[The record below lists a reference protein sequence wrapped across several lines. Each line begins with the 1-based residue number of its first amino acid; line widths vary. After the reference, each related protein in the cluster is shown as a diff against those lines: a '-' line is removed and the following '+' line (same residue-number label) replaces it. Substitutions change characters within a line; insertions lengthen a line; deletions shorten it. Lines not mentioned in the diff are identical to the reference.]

1 MTFPL
6 SALLRVRGVQERA
19 AAASLSN
26 ARAASAD
33 AESAVERAVSS
44 LSDIAT
50 EIDDPATL
58 LAMAAARSS
67 GQAALADL
75 RVLAQVRQDAAE
87 AAALAHVEARR
98 ELKGLERLESA
109 HRESERAEERRVEQ
123 NVLDEIAVVR
133 AARDAG
139 SAA

>member
-26 ARAASAD
+26 ARAAAD
-33 AESAVERAVSS
+33 AAESAVERAVSS
-44 LSDIAT
+44 LSDIAPQ
-50 EIDDPATL
+50 IDDPATL
-58 LAMAAARSS
+58 LAMVAARSS

-87 AAALAHVEARR
+87 AASRAHVEARR

-109 HRESERAEERRVEQ
+109 HLESERAEERRVEQ

>member
-26 ARAASAD
+26 ARAASAA

>member
-26 ARAASAD
+26 ARAAAD
-33 AESAVERAVSS
+33 AAESAVERAVSS

-87 AAALAHVEARR
+87 AASRAHVEARR

-109 HRESERAEERRVEQ
+109 HRENERAEERRVEQ

>member
-1 MTFPL
+1 VTFPL

-26 ARAASAD
+26 ARAASD
-33 AESAVERAVSS
+33 AAETAVRQAVSS
-44 LSDIAT
+44 LGDIAT
-50 EIDDPATL
+50 VIDDPATL

-75 RVLAQVRQDAAE
+75 RVLAQMRQDAAE

-98 ELKGLERLESA
+98 ELKGLERLEIA
-109 HRESERAEERRVEQ
+109 HRESERAEERRAEQ

>member
-19 AAASLSN
+19 AAEKLSR
-26 ARAASAD
+26 ARAEVVA
-33 AESAVERAVSS
+33 AETAVDRAVSS
-44 LSDIAT
+44 LSEIAT
-50 EIDDPATL
+50 RIDDAATL

-75 RVLAQVRQDAAE
+75 RTLAQLRRDAAD
-87 AAALAHVEARR
+87 AAAVAHVEARR
-98 ELKGLERLESA
+98 DLKGLERLESA
-109 HRESERAEERRVEQ
+109 HLASELAEELRAEQ
-123 NVLDEIAVVR
+123 SALDEIAVVR
-133 AARDAG
+133 AARDEG

>member
-26 ARAASAD
+26 ARAAAVA

-44 LSDIAT
+44 LSDIAPQ
-50 EIDDPATL
+50 IDDPATL

-87 AAALAHVEARR
+87 AASRAHVEARR

-123 NVLDEIAVVR
+123 NVLDEIALVR

>member
-26 ARAASAD
+26 ARAASVA

>member
-1 MTFPL
+1 VTFPL

-26 ARAASAD
+26 ARAAAVA

-44 LSDIAT
+44 LSDIAPQ
-50 EIDDPATL
+50 IDDPATL

-87 AAALAHVEARR
+87 AASRAHVEARR

-123 NVLDEIAVVR
+123 NVLDEIALVR

>member
-26 ARAASAD
+26 ARAAAVA

-75 RVLAQVRQDAAE
+75 RVLARVRQDAAE
-87 AAALAHVEARR
+87 AASLAHVEARR

-123 NVLDEIAVVR
+123 TVLDEIAVVR

>member
-6 SALLRVRGVQERA
+6 SGLLRVRGVQERA
-19 AAASLSN
+19 AAESLSH
-26 ARAASAD
+26 ARAEAVA
-33 AESAVERAVSS
+33 AETAVEHAVSS

-75 RVLAQVRQDAAE
+75 RALAELRQDAAE
-87 AAALAHVEARR
+87 AASAAHVEARC

-109 HRESERAEERRVEQ
+109 HRASELAEEQRAEQ
-123 NVLDEIAVVR
+123 SALDEIAVVR

>member
-19 AAASLSN
+19 AAEKLSR
-26 ARAASAD
+26 ARAEVVA
-33 AESAVERAVSS
+33 AETAVDRAVSS
-44 LSDIAT
+44 LSEIAT
-50 EIDDPATL
+50 RIDDAATL

-75 RVLAQVRQDAAE
+75 RTLAQLRRDAAD
-87 AAALAHVEARR
+87 AAAVAHVEARR
-98 ELKGLERLESA
+98 DLKGLERLESA
-109 HRESERAEERRVEQ
+109 HLASELAEELRAEQ
-123 NVLDEIAVVR
+123 SALDEIAVVR
-133 AARDAG
+133 AVRDEG